1 MAAMAIFGV
10 TYVSL
15 PIEDVLVTEAARIAA
30 SLQMT
35 RSGADDISP
44 DFQRTFWV
52 IYSLE
57 SEFCFNTGRASAIPS
72 HDISCPIPQTTL
84 PFLPNFNWL
93 RFISGYAQMIS
104 GIYERLFSAKAR
116 SLSKECPQI
125 EATRAFEELE
135 NWKNSAPE
143 ELRPGLPVRP
153 HRLEKPQSVALAI
166 QIHFW
171 YHNVRIALSRVSISV
186 STRDHANS
194 RCYKLTLTESASA
207 IIDLVHLIHLEPF
220 VSPLIQY
227 HMPQSALFLLFD
239 FIIEHPLDSEAR
251 HNLSYIQ
258 LAASYFTRLQFAT
271 KNDIDGTIPAEFLQ
285 IATKFVEDMAI
296 SQASGTQAG
305 EDLKGGLPFSIHNY
319 FALEETDFSL
329 ACSDTSPFPEAES
342 GFVFADFMAESFPE
356 TEQGNNGR

>member
-1 MAAMAIFGV
+1 MAIFGV

-171 YHNVRIALSRVSISV
+171 YHNSQQVPS
-186 STRDHANS
+186 
-194 RCYKLTLTESASA
+194 LTWYT
-207 IIDLVHLIHLEPF
+207 
-220 VSPLIQY
+220 
-227 HMPQSALFLLFD
+227 
-239 FIIEHPLDSEAR
+239 
-251 HNLSYIQ
+251 
-258 LAASYFTRLQFAT
+258 
-271 KNDIDGTIPAEFLQ
+271 
-285 IATKFVEDMAI
+285 
-296 SQASGTQAG
+296 
-305 EDLKGGLPFSIHNY
+305 
-319 FALEETDFSL
+319 
-329 ACSDTSPFPEAES
+329 
-342 GFVFADFMAESFPE
+342 
-356 TEQGNNGR
+356 